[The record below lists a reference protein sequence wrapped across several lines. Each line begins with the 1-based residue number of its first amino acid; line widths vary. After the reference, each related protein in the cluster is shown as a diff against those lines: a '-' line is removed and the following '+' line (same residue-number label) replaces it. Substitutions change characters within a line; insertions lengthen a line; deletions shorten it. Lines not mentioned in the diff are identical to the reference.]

1 MPFINFSKDE
11 IQCKIVYYGCGFCGK
26 TTNLLHIF
34 KKTMEDVRG
43 KMVSIDTD
51 GDRTIF
57 FDFLSLNL
65 GKIRGFDIRVQL
77 YTVPGQVHYDAT
89 RKLVLKGVDGVV
101 FVADSLK
108 TQREKNIESL
118 INLAKN
124 LAEKRLS
131 IRTVPLVMQ
140 YNKRDL
146 EAEGAE
152 ILPVSVLEKDLNSML
167 KAPHFLASALE
178 GEGTFETLRE
188 ISKLVVKDVSK
199 KILLNDGKGKG
210 TEQELEEEIDQAIDS
225 LFVEEGGESEKTPSP
240 VSRVASPEPPKSP
253 ETDLGSPAEK
263 LGEEID
269 EAIDSL
275 FVEKGGESEKTPSP
289 EPLKSPET
297 DLGSPA
303 EKLGEE
309 IDEAIDSLFVEKG
322 GETGKARRPR
332 PRCRVWRPL
341 SLPRVPKRTWARLRR
356 S

>member
-26 TTNLLHIF
+26 TTNLLYVY
-34 KKTMEDVRG
+34 KKTVEDVRG
-43 KMVSIDTD
+43 RMVSIDTD

-101 FVADSLK
+101 FVGDSLK

-131 IRTVPLVMQ
+131 IRTIPLVMQ

-146 EAEGAE
+146 ESEGAE
-152 ILPVSVLEKDLNSML
+152 ILPVEVMQKDLNSML
-167 KAPHFLASALE
+167 KAPYFTASALK
-178 GEGTFETLRE
+178 GQGVFETLRE

-199 KILLNDGKGKG
+199 KILLEGKGRPFTG
-210 TEQELEEEIDQAIDS
+210 T
-225 LFVEEGGESEKTPSP
+225 GG
-240 VSRVASPEPPKSP
+240 
-253 ETDLGSPAEK
+253 
-263 LGEEID
+263 I
-269 EAIDSL
+269 
-275 FVEKGGESEKTPSP
+275 
-289 EPLKSPET
+289 
-297 DLGSPA
+297 
-303 EKLGEE
+303 
-309 IDEAIDSLFVEKG
+309 
-322 GETGKARRPR
+322 
-332 PRCRVWRPL
+332 
-341 SLPRVPKRTWARLRR
+341 
-356 S
+356 